1 MTGFAQ
7 GPYERCPRSKIHVI
21 IELGARRQR
30 ELLDP
35 TSFACRTITVILSK
49 QLFCMRGR
57 LGLRV
62 SVTCASVVQEAML
75 ASNRGC
81 TLGGGTRPNS
91 TAMFCY

>member
-7 GPYERCPRSKIHVI
+7 GPYERCPRSKIHAI
-21 IELGARRQR
+21 IELGALRQR

-35 TSFACRTITVILSK
+35 TSFACRTITVIISSS
-49 QLFCMRGR
+49 FSVCAAR
-57 LGLRV
+57 LGLPV

-91 TAMFCY
+91 TAMFFY